1 MVRAQRGGGV
11 YRPLKREES
20 MSPLLIIGI
29 VLVVVALLG
38 FGGIVSALRS
48 AAWLVLVVAI
58 VVIVLSF
65 IF

>member
-1 MVRAQRGGGV
+1 
-11 YRPLKREES
+11 

-29 VLVVVALLG
+29 VLVVIALLG

-48 AAWLVLVVAI
+48 AAWLVLVIAI

>member
-1 MVRAQRGGGV
+1 M
-11 YRPLKREES
+11 E
-20 MSPLLIIGI
+20 PLLIIGI

>member
-1 MVRAQRGGGV
+1 M
-11 YRPLKREES
+11 E
-20 MSPLLIIGI
+20 PLLIIGI

-48 AAWLVLVVAI
+48 AAWLVLVIAI

>member
-1 MVRAQRGGGV
+1 
-11 YRPLKREES
+11 
-20 MSPLLIIGI
+20 MSTLLIIGI

-48 AAWLVLVVAI
+48 AAWVILVIAI

-65 IF
+65 IM

>member
-1 MVRAQRGGGV
+1 M
-11 YRPLKREES
+11 E
-20 MSPLLIIGI
+20 PLLIIGI
-29 VLVVVALLG
+29 VLIVVALLG

>member
-1 MVRAQRGGGV
+1 M
-11 YRPLKREES
+11 E
-20 MSPLLIIGI
+20 PLLIIGI
-29 VLVVVALLG
+29 VLIVVALLG

-65 IF
+65 FF